1 MTSLAHATAPTEAP
15 DCPFCEQVL
24 QRNQELEDDKARLA
38 ERLDQLS
45 RLEDQQEARRHLDE
59 VIRRSGMLK
68 KPSTFL
74 EAVMA
79 VCEDNH
85 ELRRQLA
92 NHRA

>member
-1 MTSLAHATAPTEAP
+1 MTSLAHTPTPVAAT

-38 ERLDQLS
+38 DQ
-45 RLEDQQEARRHLDE
+45 LEDQDEARRHLDE

-68 KPSTFL
+68 KPTTFL
-74 EAVMA
+74 EAVAA
-79 VCEDNH
+79 VCEDSH

>member
-1 MTSLAHATAPTEAP
+1 MTLPTHTPTPVATT

-38 ERLDQLS
+38 EQ
-45 RLEDQQEARRHLDE
+45 LEDQEEAQRLLDE
-59 VIRRSGMLK
+59 VIRRAGMHK
-68 KPSTFL
+68 KPATFL
-74 EAVMA
+74 EAVVA